1 MRQMAVTLRIVD
13 EGAAGV
19 RCYRLGMD
27 IFLDATSS
35 LKLLRASRRDDAIV
49 LKPSDVRRAT
59 PPGLPHTTLD
69 KLQAPALLDW
79 LKVPES
85 HNLDIIVPAAKDR
98 VRCRQ
103 IDCRVYGHPCA
114 EQPFLEL
121 SSPEPDGGNPR
132 IPLLP
137 DTHVYVLCAEE
148 IALAMAQRLHRLE
161 REAKM
166 THQKALLMLLKL
178 CLELCG
184 TYAHDP
190 FDPNLGDVAYKTTPP
205 TSRERLEQFVAGG
218 GTQSGLSLLREVV
231 QLVYDGSASP
241 QESFLGQALFG
252 RRRLGGLQLGEIIPN
267 KQLNLDADQ
276 QQSIEYRTITPD
288 FQMPRHNA
296 VVEYNGSDHDEGD
309 NPRIDHVRM
318 LDYQTLAIQAFVFEY
333 EDVKTL
339 DAFMRSAARIVRVMS
354 WRDGPKVQSDFERL
368 RRNEGFRARQEV
380 LFKVF
385 RPWLR

>member
-1 MRQMAVTLRIVD
+1 MHDPTGGRRTKSRNGVHKTTPKTSLEGKIQPNAFNCHSINALLHAVYLLVRESVSLRSHMRQMAITLRIVD

-161 REAKM
+161 R
-166 THQKALLMLLKL
+166 
-178 CLELCG
+178 
-184 TYAHDP
+184 
-190 FDPNLGDVAYKTTPP
+190 
-205 TSRERLEQFVAGG
+205 
-218 GTQSGLSLLREVV
+218 
-231 QLVYDGSASP
+231 
-241 QESFLGQALFG
+241 
-252 RRRLGGLQLGEIIPN
+252 
-267 KQLNLDADQ
+267 
-276 QQSIEYRTITPD
+276 
-288 FQMPRHNA
+288 
-296 VVEYNGSDHDEGD
+296 
-309 NPRIDHVRM
+309 
-318 LDYQTLAIQAFVFEY
+318 
-333 EDVKTL
+333 
-339 DAFMRSAARIVRVMS
+339 
-354 WRDGPKVQSDFERL
+354 
-368 RRNEGFRARQEV
+368 
-380 LFKVF
+380 
-385 RPWLR
+385 

>member
-1 MRQMAVTLRIVD
+1 
-13 EGAAGV
+13 
-19 RCYRLGMD
+19 
-27 IFLDATSS
+27 
-35 LKLLRASRRDDAIV
+35 
-49 LKPSDVRRAT
+49 
-59 PPGLPHTTLD
+59 
-69 KLQAPALLDW
+69 
-79 LKVPES
+79 
-85 HNLDIIVPAAKDR
+85 
-98 VRCRQ
+98 
-103 IDCRVYGHPCA
+103 
-114 EQPFLEL
+114 
-121 SSPEPDGGNPR
+121 
-132 IPLLP
+132 
-137 DTHVYVLCAEE
+137 
-148 IALAMAQRLHRLE
+148 
-161 REAKM
+161 
-166 THQKALLMLLKL
+166 
-178 CLELCG
+178 
-184 TYAHDP
+184 
-190 FDPNLGDVAYKTTPP
+190 
-205 TSRERLEQFVAGG
+205 
-218 GTQSGLSLLREVV
+218 
-231 QLVYDGSASP
+231 
-241 QESFLGQALFG
+241 LFG

-296 VVEYNGSDHDEGD
+296 VVEYNGSEHDEGD